1 MITPCLSHDALLAD
15 IAAARREADA
25 FHLWWL
31 GQSGF
36 LLLWQDHCLLMDP
49 YLSDSLTRK
58 YANTDNPHVRMTEL
72 AVAPERL
79 DFVNVVTSS
88 HNHTDH
94 FDAETLLPLMSVNP
108 DLAIVVPAANREVAA
123 NRLHT
128 DADRLLT
135 VDDGQTL
142 EVGGFS
148 LHAIPSAHE
157 SVDRDELGRCRYL
170 GYVVRV
176 GDRTI
181 YHCGDSVRYEGMAE
195 RLSPWNIDV
204 ALLPINGRSPQRRVA
219 GNLWGHEAAALA
231 RDSGAKL
238 AIPCHYEMFAFNTAS
253 TDEFVLA
260 SNQLGQRFEL
270 LRCGQRYSGR

>member
-1 MITPCLSHDALLAD
+1 MITPCLAHDALLAD
-15 IAAARREADA
+15 IAAARRETDA

-36 LLLWQDHCLLMDP
+36 LLLWQNRFLLMDP

-58 YANTDNPHVRMTEL
+58 YAGTDNPHVRMTEL
-72 AVAPERL
+72 AVAPQRL
-79 DFVNVVTSS
+79 DFINVVTSS

-94 FDAETLLPLMSVNP
+94 LDADTLLPLMSVNP
-108 DLAIVVPAANREVAA
+108 DLAIVVPAANREFAA
-123 NRLHT
+123 SRLRT
-128 DADRLLT
+128 GEDRLLPI
-135 VDDGQTL
+135 DDGQTL
-142 EVGGFS
+142 EAGGFS

-157 SVDRDELGRCRYL
+157 SVERDELGRCRYL
-170 GYVVRV
+170 GYIVRV

-181 YHCGDSVRYEGMAE
+181 YHCGDTVRYEGMAE

-231 RDSGAKL
+231 RDAGAKL
-238 AIPCHYEMFAFNTAS
+238 AIPCHYGMFAFNTAS
-253 TDEFVLA
+253 TDEFVRA
-260 SNQLGQRFEL
+260 ANQLGQRFEL
-270 LRCGQRYSGR
+270 LQCGQRYSGR